1 MMKLGELM
9 KSAHDPLEVA
19 AMLVEAQEIALLLR
33 LDDAAKAQATDR
45 SELARDAVHAF
56 TDAADN
62 EAWVKLMGRVQD
74 APSPA
79 AACLAE
85 MVAWSL
91 ARARA

>member
-1 MMKLGELM
+1 MMMLGELM
-9 KSAHDPLEVA
+9 KSAYDSLEVA
-19 AMLVEAQEIALLLR
+19 AMLVEAQEIALLVR
-33 LDDAAKAQATDR
+33 LDGFAAAKATDR
-45 SELARDAVHAF
+45 GEIARDAMRAF

-74 APSPA
+74 ESSPA

-91 ARARA
+91 ARAQA